1 MPRNF
6 CRAIAVAATTLFA
19 GIFAAPSAQAEIMT
33 FSDVGAHITS
43 VRVSHGPRTV
53 GVSAYDEDM
62 TFGTYYYFWL
72 DTVSSNPGPEY
83 KAEVYPNSD
92 GIFLMRVA
100 NFASSGIKFNC
111 RGFRAFADAGG
122 APEAKIIVPRSCIG
136 TPSRVRVAVVGYYDE
151 DDDPAIDVTDW
162 APGEERLYPWV
173 NR

>member
-1 MPRNF
+1 MPRSLS
-6 CRAIAVAATTLFA
+6 RAIAVAATALFA
-19 GIFAAPSAQAEIMT
+19 GIFAAPSAHADIVT
-33 FSDVGAHITS
+33 FPDVGAHITA

-53 GVSAYDEDM
+53 GVTASDDDM

-100 NFASSGIKFNC
+100 NFASSGIKFNY

-136 TPSRVRVAVVGYYDE
+136 TPSRIRVAVVGYYDE

-162 APGEERLYPWV
+162 ASGERRLYPWV